1 MKKIFND
8 LKLKFGSPNWA
19 LDPELALIDTV
30 LEQHPELFEIV
41 KGDIIGIG
49 KNSEIGRQD
58 SPTVEQIVR
67 AAFYKEIKKLDYREL
82 EYAQHDSIVCIAF
95 IKLDGRKPFS
105 FELFHKYISQIKGET
120 LKEFMVGI
128 NRIMMQEA
136 KVEDG
141 KSIRTDS
148 TVVETDIHYP
158 TNNELMWDCIKM
170 SRRLIKKLQES
181 GRLLKKVRNYNK
193 QAKKNRFQI
202 NNTIKGEKKKEL
214 IEKQLK
220 LLRASI
226 NQAERAVVEAAMIGG
241 VAGLAKLEELRGLLP
256 KMEKVY
262 DITRRHEL
270 LGQSVPNKEK
280 IFSIYEDHTDI
291 IVKGKREVEFGHK
304 VNLTT
309 GRSNIILDVE
319 IVEGNP
325 GDAQLYEGVLDRIKR
340 AYGITP
346 RDVVTDGGYA
356 SLKNQDKAKEKGVIN
371 IVFNK
376 IVGSL
381 RNIVTSGSME
391 SRLKKWR
398 SGIEAVISN
407 IKRGFNLFR
416 CEWKGRER
424 FDAKVLWS
432 VIAYNIRV
440 ITGILVAK
448 LRLQPQ

>member
-8 LKLKFGSPNWA
+8 LRLKFDSPNWA
-19 LDPELALIDTV
+19 LDPELALIDTL
-30 LEQHPELFEIV
+30 LEEHPELFDIV
-41 KGDIIGIG
+41 KVDIIGIG

-58 SPTVEQIVR
+58 SPSVEQIVR
-67 AAFYKEIKKLDYREL
+67 AALYKEIKKLDYRQL
-82 EYAQHDSIVCIAF
+82 EYAQYDSRVCIAF

-105 FELFHKYISQIKGET
+105 FELFQKYISQIKGET
-120 LKEFMVGI
+120 LKRFMVEI
-128 NRIMMQEA
+128 NRIMMREA

-141 KSIRTDS
+141 HSIRTDS

-158 TNNELMWDCIKM
+158 TNNELMWDCIKV
-170 SRRLIKKLQES
+170 SRRIIKKLQES
-181 GRLLKKVRNYNK
+181 GLFLTKERNYNK

-226 NQAERAVVEAAMIGG
+226 NQVQRALAEAVMRGADIAV
-241 VAGLAKLEELRGLLP
+241 LNELRGLLP

-270 LGQSVPNKEK
+270 LGERVPNKDK

-291 IVKGKREVEFGHK
+291 IIRGKREAEFGHK

-309 GRSNIILDVE
+309 GRSSIVLDIE
-319 IVEGNP
+319 IVDGNP
-325 GDAQLYEGVLDRIKR
+325 GDTQLYEGVLQRMKR
-340 AYGITP
+340 DYGITP

-356 SLKNQDKAKEKGVIN
+356 SLKNQEKAKETGVVN

-376 IVGSL
+376 IVGTL
-381 RNIVTSGSME
+381 KNIVTSGSME

-407 IKRGFNLFR
+407 VKRGFNLFR
-416 CEWKGRER
+416 CEWKGKER

-440 ITGILVAK
+440 MTGILAAK
-448 LRLQPQ
+448 LTLQPR